1 VDNAG
6 VATTPQRV
14 REHPVQAGDLRLS
27 VRDHEGTEPAVVGLH
42 GLASNARWWDLVA
55 SHLAPRRLVSI
66 DQRGHGLSDKPDA
79 GYDFDSVTA
88 DARSVIRALAL
99 GPVVAAGHSWGASVA
114 LWWAAADPEGV
125 RAVVCVDG
133 GIGDLRGFFGA
144 SWDVAEKA
152 MRPPRLD
159 GITASRLHGWVDAS
173 GLAGD
178 GDVAEAVR
186 ILSGNFEEVAPG
198 QLQPR
203 LHVDRH
209 MQIARELYHLD
220 TPSLLARVTQ
230 PVLLVVAVNDQ
241 TRAVRQSAADEAL
254 SLLPRG
260 SEAVLVDGIH
270 DLPVQRPAEVA
281 AAMTAFFARA
291 GL

>member
-1 VDNAG
+1 
-6 VATTPQRV
+6 
-14 REHPVQAGDLRLS
+14 
-27 VRDHEGTEPAVVGLH
+27 
-42 GLASNARWWDLVA
+42 
-55 SHLAPRRLVSI
+55 
-66 DQRGHGLSDKPDA
+66 
-79 GYDFDSVTA
+79 
-88 DARSVIRALAL
+88 
-99 GPVVAAGHSWGASVA
+99 VAAGHSWGASVA
-114 LWWAAADPEGV
+114 LWWAGADPDGV

-144 SWDVAEKA
+144 TWEVAEKA

-159 GITASRLHGWVDAS
+159 GVSPSRLRGWVSAS

-178 GDVAEAVR
+178 GDVDEAAR

-203 LHVDRH
+203 LLVDRH

-220 TPSLLARVTQ
+220 TPALLARVTQ
-230 PVLLVVAVNDQ
+230 PVLLVVAVSDE
-241 TRAVRQSAADEAL
+241 TRASRQAAADAAL
-254 SLLPRG
+254 AVLPRG
-260 SEAVLVDGIH
+260 SEAVLVAGMH

-281 AAMTAFFARA
+281 AAMTQFFSRV